1 MLHGC
6 TVQQKAHIIKVPI
19 SNHSKAHRGCRCPAR
34 APRPHRGNDLWSNT
48 GEPSQDAPTQTAHRN
63 LENLNSKHK
72 TCLPSFCLLVA
83 NKSQRLQGSF
93 CPFREASRWLRLS
106 PGGTPNEP
114 KFAARAAWQYR
125 PHGAS
130 SKTISGWCHGVR
142 CHHVHTPS
150 TEGAER
156 ACYVMFV
163 PCVLHVECTHQRS
176 RDGVCLCR
184 RVGDVSKRRNALCFT
199 RRYTGPHTP
208 RKCGL
213 LLASMGMPQRAGNHR
228 RCGTQV

>member
-1 MLHGC
+1 MVGYNTFGCLLWISGPTKQKCLGACIRISYSMLHGC

-19 SNHSKAHRGCRCPAR
+19 SNHSKAHRGC
-34 APRPHRGNDLWSNT
+34 
-48 GEPSQDAPTQTAHRN
+48 
-63 LENLNSKHK
+63 
-72 TCLPSFCLLVA
+72 
-83 NKSQRLQGSF
+83 
-93 CPFREASRWLRLS
+93 
-106 PGGTPNEP
+106 
-114 KFAARAAWQYR
+114 QYR